1 MDFFYNKILSKIIW
15 NVENNKDNSSP
26 KQKPIINYSIQG
38 LSETSCEYSAYDS
51 DSNYEELGSSISSI
65 NSTESDDDLN
75 EDKITIEKINDEIKI
90 SEITKNSSDL
100 NDNGE
105 VNKISDTKEIIAED
119 TYLKITDDEYE
130 SSEDEINNKLTIESV
145 IEKKYLN
152 SLSLNKK
159 KYYEEIKELNL
170 SNFRILEI
178 NVIKNIHLNVS
189 NALSNGEVLY
199 KKDENYNITKLC
211 SNKNCNNKCDNKLCS
226 KSALYYSL
234 WNNIRGIKT
243 IYNLLLKL
251 IIGFPKFRN
260 KCKCCEEEI
269 IRKYLEQ
276 LENNFTNNI
285 FNYQETDSLKLELK
299 INYLI
304 NKFMSVIGIMAC
316 QCKFINKYYEFYQD
330 NYLNFRKSIQIY
342 KRTIMH
348 LIPLLKT
355 YFKIKENYEELYL
368 VKGDRCMHEDIR
380 YNNFSYCL
388 KKEYNTLNE
397 KKIIEIINNLDIVN
411 NWLLE
416 SFEISTLLFNQ
427 QSLETFR
434 HILYKYKK
442 EINIVELFKKIYDKK
457 NNMLNINYNVNKT
470 NLINS
475 ILYTQKN
482 NKKFEYD
489 TAKKLFN
496 LIIHQLHKKISIKNK
511 DHLTKFN
518 EIMIL
523 YVLESYNYNNLKLG
537 FEFFKN
543 IKDLDSNFLNINRIG
558 DTKYLIINK
567 FPNSINK
574 NSTYAELLKYIF
586 DGFLNSAINYQIKN
600 SYLKVIN
607 KNKTNI
613 INYDFIN
620 KLIDI
625 EDGEKVI
632 LDMYQINRNDIN
644 NYFLNLPDYD
654 NINYINS
661 TIKKCIL
668 KKRVNIL
675 NYFLNEI
682 KCKIKEDKINPYIIY
697 FANIEDYK
705 KEYEY
710 IDILN
715 VISKYNYDINSE
727 ILLENKNK
735 NNFNFLHFCIQKKLN
750 KSGKILLKKNINT
763 KVLYE
768 NRNFLYYCVDNKNQ
782 ILFNEIINCDGELI
796 NQTFNNLKIHTYLFS
811 NKELDENILMRFMI
825 KLLEND
831 RFEVNYSDKYN
842 IHIGFQILEA
852 KISKRNKVLLFKII
866 SERIQPLFLNNNIPL
881 ILYTTIINEYEITYM
896 LLNKLF
902 ADKIIKKIPI
912 QKKYLEYEYTSDKI
926 SINFIPIVLKYIAEH
941 SNENDIIINEIYLE
955 VDLYAENI
963 LIIII
968 EMTIFIL
975 RHSLVK
981 NQSIKFNKYD
991 DKKIIL
997 EKQNY
1002 RDIGNNNYNAENG
1015 FIELSLDTDDNL
1027 SLENVNKNIWK
1038 NPNVKINK
1046 KDNCEIKFNFK
1057 SETIEENNSSE
1068 IEESNVCFESLK

>member
-15 NVENNKDNSSP
+15 NVENNKDNCSP
-26 KQKPIINYSIQG
+26 KQKTPIKYTIQG
-38 LSETSCEYSAYDS
+38 LSESSYEYSVFDS

-75 EDKITIEKINDEIKI
+75 ENKFPIKIEKIDDKLKI
-90 SEITKNSSDL
+90 SELTKNFSDM
-100 NDNGE
+100 NE
-105 VNKISDTKEIIAED
+105 VNKISETKEIIVED
-119 TYLKITDDEYE
+119 TYLKITDDECE

-170 SNFRILEI
+170 SNYRILEI
-178 NVIKNIHLNVS
+178 NVIKNINSNVL
-189 NALSNGEVLY
+189 NALANGEVLY
-199 KKDENYNITKLC
+199 KKDENYNITKIC
-211 SNKNCNNKCDNKLCS
+211 SNKNCNNNCDNKICS

-234 WNNIRGIKT
+234 WNNTRGIKT

-260 KCKCCEEEI
+260 KCKCCEEET

-285 FNYQETDSLKLELK
+285 FNYQETDGLKLELK

-348 LIPLLKT
+348 LIPLLKI
-355 YFKIKENYEELYL
+355 YFKIKENHEELHL
-368 VKGDRCMHEDIR
+368 IKGDRCMHEDIR
-380 YNNFSYCL
+380 YNNFTCCL

-397 KKIIEIINNLDIVN
+397 KKIIEIINNLDLIN

-442 EINIVELFKKIYDKK
+442 GINILELFKKIYDKK

-475 ILYTQKN
+475 ILQTQKN
-482 NKKFEYD
+482 NPQFEYD

-511 DHLTKFN
+511 DYISKFN

-523 YVLESYNYNNLKLG
+523 YVLESYNYNNIKLG

-543 IKDLDSNFLNINRIG
+543 IKDLDINFFNINRIG
-558 DTKYLIINK
+558 DTKYFIINK
-567 FPNSINK
+567 FPSSINK

-586 DGFLNSAINYQIKN
+586 DNFLNNSINYQIKN

-625 EDGEKVI
+625 EDGEKII
-632 LDMYQINRNDIN
+632 LDMYQIIRNDIK

-682 KCKIKEDKINPYIIY
+682 NCKIKEDKINPYIIY

-710 IDILN
+710 IEILD
-715 VISKYNYDINSE
+715 VITKYNYDINSE

-735 NNFNFLHFCIQKKLN
+735 NNFNFLHFSIQKKLN

-768 NRNFLYYCVDNKNQ
+768 NRNLLYYCVDNKNQ
-782 ILFNEIINCDGELI
+782 ILFNELINYDSQLI
-796 NQTFNNLKIHTYLFS
+796 NQTFNNLKLHTYLFS
-811 NKELDENILMRFMI
+811 NKELDENKLMRFMI
-825 KLLEND
+825 KLLD
-831 RFEVNYSDKYN
+831 SKSFEINYSDKHN

-866 SERIQPLFLNNNIPL
+866 SERIEPLFLNNNIPL

-902 ADKIIKKIPI
+902 ADKIIKKISI

-926 SINFIPIVLKYIAEH
+926 NINFIPIVLKYISEH
-941 SNENDIIINEIYLE
+941 SNENDIIINDIYLE

-963 LIIII
+963 LLIII

-975 RHSLVK
+975 RYSIVK
-981 NQSIKFNKYD
+981 QQPNKINKYQE
-991 DKKIIL
+991 KKIVI

-1002 RDIGNNNYNAENG
+1002 NGIVNNKYNVENG

-1038 NPNVKINK
+1038 NPNIKKNK
-1046 KDNCEIKFNFK
+1046 KDTSEIKFNFK
-1057 SETIEENNSSE
+1057 SETNEENNSSE
-1068 IEESNVCFESLK
+1068 IEESNVCFESLI